1 MPKGE
6 QIANNR
12 CEHCNI
18 QLHTNES
25 GQYYPVINRMDK
37 QTLIRGEYIP
47 IGNTFQ
53 YPKNWGKRKGATI
66 LLETR
71 IADKQKQL
79 LEAESEIA
87 KLTACLEKV
96 KEWDPTTLY

>member
-1 MPKGE
+1 MGE

-12 CEHCNI
+12 CEHCNVV
-18 QLHTNES
+18 LHTNDS
-25 GQYYPVINRMDK
+25 GEYYPVINRMDK

-53 YPKNWGKRKGATI
+53 YPKNWGRKRGATI

-79 LEAESEIA
+79 DEAGIELA
-87 KLTACLEKV
+87 KLSACLEKV
-96 KEWDPTTLY
+96 KEWDETSLY

>member
-37 QTLIRGEYIP
+37 QTLIRGEYTYWEYI
-47 IGNTFQ
+47 
-53 YPKNWGKRKGATI
+53 
-66 LLETR
+66 
-71 IADKQKQL
+71 
-79 LEAESEIA
+79 S
-87 KLTACLEKV
+87 V
-96 KEWDPTTLY
+96 S